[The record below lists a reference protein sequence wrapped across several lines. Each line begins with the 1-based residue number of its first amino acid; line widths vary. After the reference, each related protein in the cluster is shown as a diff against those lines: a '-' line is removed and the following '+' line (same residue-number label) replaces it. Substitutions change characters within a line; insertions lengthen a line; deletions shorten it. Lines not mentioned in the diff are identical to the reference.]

1 MSTFF
6 GLNISRSGLFT
17 SQRALYVTGHN
28 IANANTPGY
37 TRQRLEMQASTPT
50 KLPNGKGMLGT
61 GVDTIHVRNIRDEFL
76 DFKYRSENQAFG
88 EWNVRSE
95 VLQNIQAIMNEPST
109 SGIRTVMDEFYAS
122 LQQLS
127 STSNA
132 SNLTVRA
139 LVRERGVALS
149 KALNQMGTQLEK
161 TQKDLDFAVRTTVD
175 EINNIA
181 DQVSKLNKQI
191 YIYELD
197 GNNAN
202 DLRDQRNLLIDK
214 LSGLINI
221 DAFEDNQGKVNILVN
236 GKALVA
242 HDRTSELKAVTRDEK
257 LNGVD
262 VPGLCDVVWKDGS
275 TFSIRGGEL
284 KGLLDAR
291 DNASGSEKGVPYYM
305 EQLNHFAKT
314 FAAEFNMIHRQGYGL
329 DGSTGVDFFEM
340 GGNKFVDITSS
351 LVTKL
356 AASTGL
362 TEDEVKESLGKGELG
377 QEVSQIIRQLEKDGS
392 GGLSA
397 NGISATGVDYQNISI
412 VKIDGKYYIT
422 PQVTA
427 TNIRISDKVDG
438 DLNAI
443 AASTTYA
450 GLPGDG
456 GNALK
461 LDNLKDKATMFDW
474 GKPGDFLK
482 SLISN
487 LGVDTQQAMRFASNQ
502 TVLLEQ
508 IENKRQSVSGVA
520 LDEEMTD
527 MIRFQHAYNANARMI
542 SAIDEMLDVIINRM
556 GIVGR

>member
-37 TRQRLEMQASTPT
+37 TRQRLEMKAATPT
-50 KLPNGKGMLGT
+50 SLPNGNGMLGT
-61 GVDTIHVRNIRDEFL
+61 GVETIHVRNIRDEFL
-76 DFKYRSENQAFG
+76 DFKYRSENQAYG
-88 EWNVRSE
+88 EWNARSE
-95 VLQNIQAIMNEPST
+95 VLQNIEAVMNEPST
-109 SGIRTVMDEFYAS
+109 SGIRTVMDEFFAS

-139 LVRERGVALS
+139 LVRERGIALA
-149 KALNQMGTQLEK
+149 KTLNHMGTQLEK

-175 EINNIA
+175 EINNISNQIA
-181 DQVSKLNKQI
+181 GLNKQI

-202 DLRDQRNLLIDK
+202 DLRDQRNLLIDQ
-214 LSGLINI
+214 LSGIINI
-221 DAFEDNQGKVNILVN
+221 DAYEDNQGKVNILVS

-242 HDRTSELKAVTRDEK
+242 HDRTSELMTVTRDEK
-257 LNGVD
+257 QNNAD
-262 VPGLCDVVWKDGS
+262 VPGLCDVVWKDGA
-275 TFSIRGGEL
+275 TFTIRGGEL
-284 KGLLDAR
+284 KGLLDGR
-291 DNASGSEKGVPYYM
+291 DNVSGSEKGVPYYM

-314 FAAEFNMIHRQGYGL
+314 FATEFNMIHRQGYTL
-329 DGSTGVDFFEM
+329 DGDTGVDFFEM
-340 GGNKFVDITSS
+340 GGGQFFDITSQF
-351 LVTKL
+351 
-356 AASTGL
+356 
-362 TEDEVKESLGKGELG
+362 ESLMSSGKTE
-377 QEVSQIIRQLEKDGS
+377 QEVMALLEK
-392 GGLSA
+392 GGASSLGTHITVPA
-397 NGISATGVDYQNISI
+397 GLDYKNISI
-412 VKIDGKYYIT
+412 VKMDGKYYIT

-427 TNIRISDKVDG
+427 TSIRISDKVDG
-438 DLNAI
+438 ELNAI
-443 AASTTYA
+443 AASTTHA

-474 GKPGDFLK
+474 GKPGDFMK

-487 LGVDTQQAMRFASNQ
+487 LGVDTQQAKRFTSNQ
-502 TVLLEQ
+502 QVLLEQ
-508 IENKRQSVSGVA
+508 IENKRQSVSGVS
-520 LDEEMTD
+520 LDEEMAD
-527 MIRFQHAYNANARMI
+527 MLRFQHAYNANARMI

-556 GIVGR
+556 GVVGR